1 MPDQNIYFYV
11 FFFLFYFI
19 YYLKLEKGKIIYGFF
34 LI

>member
-1 MPDQNIYFYV
+1 MPDQNIYFYG